1 MDKLRALHY
10 FVTAADTSSFSA
22 AARRLGVSVA
32 AVAKM
37 VTVLERELGTLL
49 FQRTARGLV
58 LTAAG
63 GSYLESCVPAL
74 EQLRAADEKVGSSA
88 SRPRGTVVV
97 GVQPV
102 IAQECLT
109 AALPRFAAM
118 HPEIQL
124 DVRYFMRATE
134 EQLRGV
140 DVFLAMGWPQAVGD
154 LVLRPVGATS
164 FVVCAAPAY
173 WAAHGMPRHP
183 GELERH
189 NCLCIRSNTGSV
201 MDLWRFRRGDERVS
215 VAAVGWLVVD
225 NAHRDMVRDLAVAGA
240 GVVRILDWHKRRGRE
255 IASGSL
261 VPVLTDW
268 EMTDEVPP
276 VNLMYRP
283 SVRRIARVRLFMD
296 FVVQLFRDIEQ
307 QRERRS
313 PATAMPSWASRPRA
327 RASTSV
333 PRARRPAD

>member
-1 MDKLRALHY
+1 MDKLRSLQY

-37 VTVLERELGTLL
+37 VTALERELGTLL

-124 DVRYFMRATE
+124 DVRYFMRATD

-140 DVFLAMGWPQAVGD
+140 DVFLAMGWPQAVG
-154 LVLRPVGATS
+154 TS
-164 FVVCAAPAY
+164 CCGRWAQPASSCALLP
-173 WAAHGMPRHP
+173 P
-183 GELERH
+183 
-189 NCLCIRSNTGSV
+189 TG
-201 MDLWRFRRGDERVS
+201 LPTGC
-215 VAAVGWLVVD
+215 
-225 NAHRDMVRDLAVAGA
+225 
-240 GVVRILDWHKRRGRE
+240 
-255 IASGSL
+255 
-261 VPVLTDW
+261 
-268 EMTDEVPP
+268 
-276 VNLMYRP
+276 
-283 SVRRIARVRLFMD
+283 
-296 FVVQLFRDIEQ
+296 
-307 QRERRS
+307 
-313 PATAMPSWASRPRA
+313 RA
-327 RASTSV
+327 IRASSSGTIACAS
-333 PRARRPAD
+333 ARTPDR